1 MITFSTWS
9 PPLKYMRF
17 PQLRSRRSQ
26 FSTLYCSSVLTTLVK
41 WYKSS
46 VSVRDRSFSSS
57 TLSGNNSSPTR
68 SPASVQRTVAPA
80 KTPHLLLLRRK
91 TLGIWKNASTDQL
104 AKHTLRSAT
113 FVKENGDISEF
124 TSFARLYRSAT
135 SNFALLPRIPRKLS
149 SHTRIT
155 LSRAS
160 TAVSS
165 FLFKMVYDCG
175 YTLSRGVRLCLSPNE
190 H

>member
-68 SPASVQRTVAPA
+68 SPASVQRTVAE
-80 KTPHLLLLRRK
+80 